1 MQRIGIIPA
10 RYHASRFQGK
20 VLAVITEKT
29 VLQSVYEQAAQ
40 AGLDDLIVATDHEAV
55 RDHVEAFGGRAVMTD
70 PALSSG
76 TDRCAAALGQLGLSP
91 DVVVNIQADEPFIE
105 PAEIQQLNK
114 AFEQPEVSIATLA
127 KRIREPDDLYSP
139 NVVKVACD
147 QQGRALYFSRA
158 TIPYLRDVKLPQW
171 VTHHPFYQHLG
182 IYAYRGNTLKA
193 LTALSPTPLEQ
204 VEGLEQLRWVE
215 HGYPIHVLDSQGTG
229 IGIDT
234 LQDLRKARKQVREGL

>member
-10 RYHASRFQGK
+10 RYHSSRFQGK
-20 VLAVITEKT
+20 VLAIITEKT
-29 VLQSVYEQAAQ
+29 VLQSVYEQAIQ

-55 RDHVEAFGGRAVMTD
+55 KSHVEEFGGKAVMTD
-70 PALSSG
+70 PELTSG
-76 TDRCAAALGQLGLSP
+76 TDRCAEALKNLGLEP

-105 PAEIQQLNK
+105 PEEIQRLTE
-114 AFEQPEVSIATLA
+114 AFANAETQIATLA
-127 KRIREPDDLYSP
+127 KHIKEPDDLYTP

-147 QQGRALYFSRA
+147 LQGRALYFSRA

-182 IYAYRGNTLKA
+182 IYAYRGSVLKTITELDA
-193 LTALSPTPLEQ
+193 TPLEQ
-204 VEGLEQLRWVE
+204 VEGLEQLRWLE
-215 HGYPIHVLDSQGTG
+215 HGYPIQVLASKGTG

-234 LQDLRKARKQVREGL
+234 LQDLRKARQQVRGE